1 MSAAETR
8 GTWATDEN
16 RGAGSQGLPAL
27 LLSRARCSERF
38 VVHGWEDQGNPPMEK
53 PFLPK
58 IDEVCPS
65 CKFGVGKPFHVLAD
79 KETTTVKLRCENC
92 GQEWRVRISS
102 IR

>member
-1 MSAAETR
+1 
-8 GTWATDEN
+8 
-16 RGAGSQGLPAL
+16 
-27 LLSRARCSERF
+27 
-38 VVHGWEDQGNPPMEK
+38 MEK

-92 GQEWRVRISS
+92 QEWRVRISS